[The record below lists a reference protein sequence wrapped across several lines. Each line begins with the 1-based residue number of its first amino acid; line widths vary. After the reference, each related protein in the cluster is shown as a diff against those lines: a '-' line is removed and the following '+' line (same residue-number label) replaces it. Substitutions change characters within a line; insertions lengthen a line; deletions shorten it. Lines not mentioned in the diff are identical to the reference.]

1 MSKNKLKKKELSIVP
16 EETKVDQGG
25 TDQVDDDDFFQCS
38 EDSPAPN
45 RSLRGNTIH
54 VKTISD
60 IENKTKDSKKTK
72 KKKDKSMKKS
82 DSNSS
87 KSPITKQLSITTGK
101 ELLGKKHL
109 TLEYENDHNEGDLL
123 VTPDY
128 IVRIDYDLP
137 SALRKKG
144 TVIRK

>member
-1 MSKNKLKKKELSIVP
+1 
-16 EETKVDQGG
+16 
-25 TDQVDDDDFFQCS
+25 
-38 EDSPAPN
+38 
-45 RSLRGNTIH
+45 
-54 VKTISD
+54 
-60 IENKTKDSKKTK
+60 
-72 KKKDKSMKKS
+72 MKKS
-82 DSNSS
+82 DSITP

-109 TLEYENDHNEGDLL
+109 SLEYEDDNNQCDGDLL